1 MTWAITLP
9 MPRTPLAIT
18 CYGDATISIA
28 PNQRFDVMI
37 DQLDD
42 MQVVV
47 NEQQICLGESDT
59 VEYNERISY
68 KEHPKLLKWLMSLNM
83 EMPRFQQ

>member
-9 MPRTPLAIT
+9 MPRTPLAMT

-42 MQVVV
+42 TQVIV
-47 NEQQICLGESDT
+47 NENEINLGNGEH
-59 VEYNERISY
+59 VGYNEVTRY
-68 KEHPKLLKWLMSLNM
+68 KEHPALLKWLISLNM
-83 EMPRFQQ
+83 EMPRFA

>member
-9 MPRTPLAIT
+9 ILRTPLAIT

-47 NEQQICLGESDT
+47 NEQQICLGESER
-59 VEYNERISY
+59 VEYNEVLRY
-68 KEHPKLLKWLMSLNM
+68 KGHPTLLKWLKSLNM
-83 EMPRFQQ
+83 DMPRFQQ